1 MQMVQSDINS
11 LVLTDDYGK
20 FVVEPLERGYGVT
33 LGNAMR
39 RVLLSSL
46 EGAAVTSVK
55 ISGVLHEFSTIPG
68 VVEDVTDIVLNLKGV
83 RFRMHGNEP
92 QTLRLR
98 AEDVKE
104 VKAEHID
111 PTSDIEILN
120 PEWHI
125 ATITD
130 KKAKLMMELKVE
142 KGRGY
147 HPVEK
152 REQESEIGVIPV
164 DAIYSPVQKVNFVV
178 EDARVGQATD
188 YNRLV
193 LEVWTDRSVK
203 PDEAVSGAAKILVQ
217 QFSLFLRLT
226 GEVLDA
232 QSLPFREALSE
243 EATELQSRRI
253 EELEFPNR
261 AQNVFKK
268 AKIYT
273 LGDLLQKTEKE
284 LMTMRSLGKATLE
297 EVKSQLEKL
306 GVILKEEEK

>member
-1 MQMVQSDINS
+1 MQMVQSDIKS

-20 FVVEPLERGYGVT
+20 FAIEPLERGYGVT

-46 EGAAVTSVK
+46 EGTAITSVK

-83 RFRMHGNEP
+83 RFKMHGATP
-92 QTLRLR
+92 QVLRLR

-104 VKAEHID
+104 VTAEHIE
-111 PTSDIEILN
+111 PAADIEILN
-120 PEWHI
+120 PDWHI
-125 ATITD
+125 ATMTD
-130 KKAKLMMELKVE
+130 KKAKLLMELKVE
-142 KGRGY
+142 NGRGY
-147 HPVEK
+147 YPVEK

-193 LEVWTDRSVK
+193 LEVWTDKSVK

-217 QFSLFLRLT
+217 QFSLFLKLT
-226 GEVLDA
+226 GEFLDA
-232 QSLPFREALSE
+232 HAMPFKESLSE
-243 EATELQSRRI
+243 EASELQSRRI

-273 LGDLLQKTEKE
+273 LGDLLQKTEKD
-284 LMTMRSLGKATLE
+284 LMTMRSLGKSTME
-297 EVKSQLEKL
+297 EVKSQLEKI
-306 GVILKEEEK
+306 GVSLKEEEK

>member
-1 MQMVQSDINS
+1 MQMVQPEIKS

-20 FVVEPLERGYGVT
+20 FVIEPLERGFGVT

-39 RVLLSSL
+39 RALLSSL
-46 EGAAVTSVK
+46 AGAAITSVK

-68 VVEDVTDIVLNLKGV
+68 VVEDVTDIILNLKGV
-83 RFRMHGNEP
+83 RFKMHGNEA
-92 QTLRLR
+92 QVLRLR

-104 VKAEHID
+104 VKADHIE
-111 PTSDIEILN
+111 PTQDIEILN
-120 PEWHI
+120 PDWHI

-130 KKAKLMMELKVE
+130 KKTKLFMELKVG

-164 DAIYSPVQKVNFVV
+164 DAIYSPVQKVNFTV

-188 YNRLV
+188 YNRLL
-193 LEVWTDRSVK
+193 LEVWTDKSVK
-203 PDEAVSGAAKILVQ
+203 PDEAVSGASKILVQ
-217 QFSLFLRLT
+217 QFSLFLKLT
-226 GEVLDA
+226 GETLELPGMAKEVSGE
-232 QSLPFREALSE
+232 QS
-243 EATELQSRRI
+243 ELLERRI
-253 EELEFPNR
+253 EEFDFPNR

-268 AKIYT
+268 AKIAT
-273 LGDLLQKTEKE
+273 LGDLVQKTEKE

-297 EVKSQLEKL
+297 EVRSQLEKL
-306 GVILKEEEK
+306 GVTLSDEEK